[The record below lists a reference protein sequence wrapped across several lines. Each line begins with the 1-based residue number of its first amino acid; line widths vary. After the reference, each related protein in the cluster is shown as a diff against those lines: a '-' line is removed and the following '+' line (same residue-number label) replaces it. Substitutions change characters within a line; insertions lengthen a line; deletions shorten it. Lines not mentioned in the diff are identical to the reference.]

1 MGPNESRETLQL
13 EPEYLGVQRPQS
25 EEVEKSE
32 EEMVYVGQG
41 EMGEGEMMVSATNMP
56 I

>member
-1 MGPNESRETLQL
+1 MGPNEFRETLQL

-25 EEVEKSE
+25 EGAEKSE
-32 EEMVYVGQG
+32 EMVYGR
-41 EMGEGEMMVSATNMP
+41 EGEMEVSATNML

>member
-1 MGPNESRETLQL
+1 MGPNELRETLQL

-25 EEVEKSE
+25 EGVEKSE
-32 EEMVYVGQG
+32 EMAYGT
-41 EMGEGEMMVSATNMP
+41 EGEMMVSATNTL